1 MATTTIMTCK
11 DVNYLKQPK
20 KHNNS
25 RHNTTLERVFIPCTS
40 MIHSQST
47 HKAWCRVILGDEQ
60 RHDTQQTITSSK
72 SISMTIKRRLIV
84 NDVIAH

>member
-1 MATTTIMTCK
+1 MATTIIMTCK

-25 RHNTTLERVFIPCTS
+25 RHNTTLRVFIPCTS
-40 MIHSQST
+40 MMNIQST
-47 HKAWCRVILGDEQ
+47 HKAWCRVILAGDEQ
-60 RHDTQQTITSSK
+60 RHDAQQTITSSK